1 VLFVGGVIIV
11 ILVNFPV
18 PGVVYPIFTLSID
31 PSVVGLMFTVPV
43 FEKSTADSIVNA
55 PVDGVVLPI
64 AMLLIEPTVLDV
76 IVTALVEL
84 MVTEPFDNTVFP
96 LTVKLASVPT
106 DVKLLLTI
114 VLGNAVPPN
123 TGTPFTLKSPV
134 ILILP

>member
-1 VLFVGGVIIV
+1 VLFVGGVVIV

-31 PSVVGLMFTVPV
+31 PSVVGLMLNIPV
-43 FEKSTADSIVNA
+43 FEKLTADNIVNA

-84 MVTEPFDNTVFP
+84 IVTEPFVKEVFP
-96 LTVKLASVPT
+96 LTVKLVSVPT
-106 DVKLLLTI
+106 DVRLLLTI
-114 VLGNAVPPN
+114 VLGYAVPPS